1 MDEQE
6 VYCAGN
12 TYSQMYAEMDGSIM
26 YWEENRK
33 KATLLMERETASF
46 LFANEYG
53 AIRIRPLAKG
63 FANFILRN
71 SSFTNVHAKQGQAV
85 SLYEVGKVLIHTVN
99 FNRSR
104 LQIGAEMSS
113 MAVKNF
119 KKVNLPM
126 LENFIATEMF
136 KWMTEKM
143 SQEQGYID
151 IENVKVSEN
160 QKTWSNITFRGLM
173 VLASVRD
180 PYYKYSE
187 IINCN
192 FSNNEVGQQSV
203 LYSYS
208 SRIRMANLL

>member
-1 MDEQE
+1 M
-6 VYCAGN
+6 
-12 TYSQMYAEMDGSIM
+12 
-26 YWEENRK
+26 
-33 KATLLMERETASF
+33 
-46 LFANEYG
+46 
-53 AIRIRPLAKG
+53 
-63 FANFILRN
+63 
-71 SSFTNVHAKQGQAV
+71 
-85 SLYEVGKVLIHTVN
+85 LIHTVN

-104 LQIGAEMSS
+104 LQIGAEMSA

-136 KWMTEKM
+136 KGMTEKM
-143 SQEQGYID
+143 SQDQGYID

-160 QKTWSNITFRGLM
+160 QKTWSNITFRGTT
-173 VLASVRD
+173 VLANVRD

-187 IINCN
+187 IVNCN

-208 SRIRMANLL
+208 SRIRMANLLSIGAKSNPYAISKNYN